1 MPEVFI
7 KDAQSAIRYLKT
19 LPEVD
24 KDKII
29 VIGHSQG
36 ASFLPYIIEGEE
48 VFAAVAL
55 SPALLEITDQIVYQA
70 EYQIDYYKKLNTDN
84 SLDSIIVMLEDVLT
98 EAKKTN
104 ENMKKGEIDPSEL
117 YLDYYSGE
125 FLIQWSE
132 LSRNMVEKSVNMNI
146 PLLIINGT
154 QDLKTPY
161 ELLKEYE
168 KELKKKNDLEIVYIE
183 NMSHELVNFQT
194 LKFEDKVVDQIA
206 LWLESQGL

>member
-84 SLDSIIVMLEDVLT
+84 SLDSIIVMLEDVFDRG
-98 EAKKTN
+98 KKTN
-104 ENMKKGEIDPSEL
+104 ENMKK
-117 YLDYYSGE
+117 
-125 FLIQWSE
+125 
-132 LSRNMVEKSVNMNI
+132 EK
-146 PLLIINGT
+146 
-154 QDLKTPY
+154 
-161 ELLKEYE
+161 
-168 KELKKKNDLEIVYIE
+168 
-183 NMSHELVNFQT
+183 
-194 LKFEDKVVDQIA
+194 
-206 LWLESQGL
+206 